1 VERGPGKSE
10 NTGRGPSLIAQARI
24 DELREGVE
32 AGDRSCTYW
41 YLWLL
46 RLAGRI
52 EPMRRLMEAG
62 AYRAAEMVIGYHACR
77 GDLAELRSLTEA
89 GYEGAA
95 HELAWAARRLGE
107 ADVLRELAATGDSWA
122 TYLLAT
128 VLGDRGELA
137 EMRVYAGHPDV
148 GKLLVNLLIK
158 RGEDDEAIEVARTLP
173 RGHESLPALLAR
185 REAVDELRAGA
196 AEGLRHYRANLAD
209 VLLRRGEVDEVRSFA
224 EDSSVQS
231 KLARHYRE
239 TGNEA
244 ELLAMADA
252 RTWRGEDELL
262 QFYRERGAVDGLRRR
277 AAASHKARDAL
288 IETLAEREAVDE
300 LWTLAREGHGQYRL
314 AVLLGERRDLDGL
327 RELATLDK
335 YGSAERILLNL
346 LDEDELRAEDTPR
359 AHAELAMRAVR
370 RGDLAELLAYD
381 WPDHWEPRGAFVTLL
396 VEHGLEDELRRRAAQ
411 GFAGART
418 GLHDLLINQGRE
430 QELLGDPGAEET
442 LARRMVNTR
451 RFADLLA
458 WAEQGSTVAGK
469 ELWRHLDP
477 GDPNDEERPDWY

>member
-1 VERGPGKSE
+1 MEWDPDKRE

-24 DELREGVE
+24 DELWAGVE

-62 AYRAAEMVIGYHACR
+62 AYRGAEMVIGYHTVR

-89 GYEGAA
+89 SHEGAA
-95 HELAWAARRLGE
+95 RQLAWVARNLGE
-107 ADVLRELAATGDSWA
+107 AGVLRELAATGDSWA

-128 VLGDRGELA
+128 VLGDRGELE
-137 EMRVYAGHPDV
+137 EMRAYASHPDV
-148 GKLLVNLLIK
+148 GKLLVTLLVE
-158 RGEDDEAIEVARTLP
+158 RGEVDEAIEVARALP

-196 AEGLRHYRANLAD
+196 AEGLRHYRVNLVD

-224 EDSSVQS
+224 DDSSVQS
-231 KLARHYRE
+231 RLARYYRK

-244 ELLAMADA
+244 DLLAMADA
-252 RTWRGEDELL
+252 GTWRGEDELL
-262 QFYRERGAVDGLRRR
+262 AFYRERGDVDGLRRR
-277 AAASHKARDAL
+277 AATSYKAREAL
-288 IETLAEREAVDE
+288 IETLAEQEAVHE
-300 LWTLAREGHGQYRL
+300 LWELARQGHGRYRL

-327 RELATLDK
+327 RELAAVDE
-335 YGSAERILLNL
+335 YHSAELILLNL
-346 LDEDELRAEDTPR
+346 LDDDELRTEDTPR
-359 AHAELAMRAVR
+359 AHVELAMRAVR

-381 WPDHWEPRGAFVTLL
+381 WPDHWKPCGAFVKLL
-396 VEHGLEDELRRRAAQ
+396 VELGLEDELRRRVAQ
-411 GFAGART
+411 GFPGART

-430 QELLGDPGAEET
+430 EELLGDPDAEET
-442 LARRMVNTR
+442 LARRMVNER

-458 WAEQGSTVAGK
+458 WAERGSTVAGQQ
-469 ELWRHLDP
+469 LWRHLDP
-477 GDPNDEERPDWY
+477 GDPDDEERPDWY